1 MNICLIPA
9 RSGSKRLKNKNIKNF
24 FGKPI
29 IAYTIKTAIKSKLF
43 DEVIVSTDSNK
54 YISIAKKYGATVPFL
69 RSKKLSSDY
78 ARDVDVI
85 KDFIKK
91 YKRNKI
97 SIKTL
102 CYLYPI
108 NPLLKKSTLIKC
120 FKKIKKKNV
129 DKVITLKKFTYP
141 IQRSYFK
148 NNKGKFIVTNKKYFM
163 KRSQDLQTFYH
174 DAAQCYWYKIQKKLK
189 FFKKTAFITDGIE
202 LNQFESY
209 DVDVQEDMENLKKI
223 YKYRL
228 HNKFINK

>member
-9 RSGSKRLKNKNIKNF
+9 RSGSKRLKNKNIKIF

-29 IAYTIKTAIKSKLF
+29 IAYAIKTAIKSNLF
-43 DEVIVSTDSNK
+43 DSVIVSTDSKK
-54 YISIAKKYGATVPFL
+54 YIAIAKKYGATVPFL

-78 ARDVDVI
+78 AKDIDVI
-85 KDFIKK
+85 KDFIKN
-91 YKRNKI
+91 YKNKKMQ
-97 SIKTL
+97 IKTL

-108 NPLLKKSTLIKC
+108 NPLLKEHTLVKC
-120 FKKIKKKNV
+120 YKKLKKKNV
-129 DKVITLKKFTYP
+129 DKVITLKKFSYP

-148 NNKGKFIVTNKKYFM
+148 NKKGQFVVANKKLFM

-174 DAAQCYWYKIQKKLK
+174 DAAQCYWFKIQNNMQ
-189 FFKKTAFITDGIE
+189 FFKRTAFVTDGIE

-228 HNKFINK
+228 HNKLIKK